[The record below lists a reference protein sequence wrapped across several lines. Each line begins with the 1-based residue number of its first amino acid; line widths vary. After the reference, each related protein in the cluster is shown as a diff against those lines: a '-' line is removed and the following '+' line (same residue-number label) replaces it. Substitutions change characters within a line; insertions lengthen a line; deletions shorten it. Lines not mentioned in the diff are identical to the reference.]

1 VQRIHRRVVTSC
13 FVIAIAAAACG
24 PRIDNSRV
32 HLPTPTENTSV
43 GAGDVFTMQV
53 IGERD
58 LPTEYEIAPDG
69 FVNLPY
75 VHRVHVEGLEPQE
88 ISDLIRKR
96 LIEDKILSD
105 PSVLI
110 RVREYSSKHILILG
124 SIARVGSYPFT
135 PGLTLVR
142 AISMA
147 GGVSAIG
154 KKDHVNLT
162 RKLKTGQKTYVVSV
176 DAIMEGRSPDILL
189 QAGDQIYVEERI
201 F

>member
-1 VQRIHRRVVTSC
+1 MPRVSSRALSIV
-13 FVIAIAAAACG
+13 AIALVVACG
-24 PRIDNSRV
+24 SHVDNSRV
-32 HLPTPTENTSV
+32 HLAPPTANTTV
-43 GAGDVFTMQV
+43 GAGDVFTMQI
-53 IGERD
+53 IGETG
-58 LPTEYEIAPDG
+58 LPQEYQIAADG
-69 FVNLPY
+69 YVNLPY

-96 LIEDKILSD
+96 LIEAKILTD

-124 SIARVGSYPFT
+124 QVARVGSYPFT
-135 PGLTLVR
+135 PGLSLVR

-147 GGVSAIG
+147 GGFNSIA

-162 RKLKTGQKTYVVSV
+162 RKTKTGTKTVVLSV
-176 DAIMEGRSPDILL
+176 DAIMEGESPDVLL
-189 QAGDQIYVEERI
+189 QAGDQIYVQERI